1 MIPLSKLGVSSAKE
15 KQFRKKGIT
24 CAEELAS
31 FFPRKYQDYREKK
44 AVKDLRDGDI
54 CRVSG
59 VITNVYD
66 DTRFVIT
73 LDDGTGDIAITWF
86 GGCYYKKALTPGSLW
101 TFCGKVSY
109 FRGQPQIVQPAMSA
123 PGENRLAHIH
133 PFYSKI
139 QGMSDKYLTEK
150 IDASLS
156 VMAAGSV

>member
-73 LDDGTGDIAITWF
+73 LDDRGYCHHMVRWLLLQKNVDSRLTMDLLREGKLFPRTAPNSPACHVCPGREPSGAYPPVLFQDSGD
-86 GGCYYKKALTPGSLW
+86 
-101 TFCGKVSY
+101 V
-109 FRGQPQIVQPAMSA
+109 
-123 PGENRLAHIH
+123 
-133 PFYSKI
+133 
-139 QGMSDKYLTEK
+139 
-150 IDASLS
+150 
-156 VMAAGSV
+156 